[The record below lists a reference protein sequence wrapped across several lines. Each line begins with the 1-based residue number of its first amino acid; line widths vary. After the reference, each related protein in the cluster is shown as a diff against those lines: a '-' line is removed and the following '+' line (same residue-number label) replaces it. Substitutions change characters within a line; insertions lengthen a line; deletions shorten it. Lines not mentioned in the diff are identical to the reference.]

1 MTLVIW
7 IGLEAGILEETNYG
21 SMTYV
26 LSLWLHS
33 LLQGRLYA
41 DGL

>member
-7 IGLEAGILEETNYG
+7 IGSAAGILEETNYG
-21 SMTYV
+21 FMTYV
-26 LSLWLHS
+26 LSLWFHS

-41 DGL
+41 NGL